1 MPAVASK
8 KLMTLSCDR
17 YYFTEKYVCMYNI
30 SDHLADLLL
39 KKNDKLQDILI
50 SLLQTLLNDFTFT
63 VSNSVC
69 CYIIYYN
76 VCLGGVR
83 NHLPD

>member
-1 MPAVASK
+1 
-8 KLMTLSCDR
+8 MTLSCDR
-17 YYFTEKYVCMYNI
+17 YYILQLTEKYVCLYS

-63 VSNSVC
+63 VSTSVC
-69 CYIIYYN
+69 
-76 VCLGGVR
+76 
-83 NHLPD
+83 